1 MPILIKGSGGAGTQ
15 TAPTISVSSSGLIT
29 ATADGKS
36 STKQLT
42 TKSATTITPTTTTQT
57 AVSAGTYVTG
67 DIKVGAAEDPYLFVE
82 NPGVTYDS
90 SGKTLT
96 IDLPIWVGTD
106 AASVKAISVH
116 FDYSWT
122 SGLDT
127 RTMSVFLHPQ
137 IQGWVVVDAGDG
149 SGLHNLSYT
158 LTGVGILFGV
168 TDFDFFSLSDN
179 TAAGRVIIE
188 KI

>member
-36 STKQLT
+36 STKQLP
-42 TKSATTITPTTTTQT
+42 TKGATTITPTTTTQT

-96 IDLPIWVGTD
+96 IDTPIWVGTD
-106 AASVKAISVH
+106 AASVKAVSLNLK
-116 FDYSWT
+116 YAWT
-122 SGLDT
+122 SGMDL
-127 RTMSVFLHPQ
+127 RTMHIFLNPSS
-137 IQGWVVVDAGDG
+137 QGKLLVEANDG
-149 SGLHNLSYT
+149 LGLWNLSYT
-158 LTGVGILFGV
+158 MTGVGIRFGV
-168 TDFDFFSLSDN
+168 TDFDFFALSGS
-179 TAAGRVIIE
+179 TATGRVIIE